1 MAANKAGSLYLVDIK
16 HVPTEVRARWRQQ
29 LPNNEKNAKVV
40 SCKVLGLIE
49 GTRSY
54 QCEVVGVPF
63 KFILSSKALA
73 TVQTSG
79 PRPAV
84 NNEEETSS
92 DEKSCSGED
101 ESGVLDGEDG
111 SGEDADD
118 FAETGF
124 AHLTALDWRKVNS
137 FEDQCLRFYPNV
149 DKDKKG
155 SLKQNMAINPVD
167 LFLASPWMWSSVG
180 SNFGSTMQ
188 KQRA

>member
-16 HVPTEVRARWRQQ
+16 HVPTQVRARWRQQ
-29 LPNNEKNAKVV
+29 LPNNEKVV
-40 SCKVLGLIE
+40 SCKVLGFIE

-124 AHLTALDWRKVNS
+124 AHLTA
-137 FEDQCLRFYPNV
+137 
-149 DKDKKG
+149 
-155 SLKQNMAINPVD
+155 
-167 LFLASPWMWSSVG
+167 
-180 SNFGSTMQ
+180 FGA
-188 KQRA
+188 R